1 LIIIQPVI
9 GFGQIPTDSVQ
20 TRELEELVIKGI
32 RAGEH
37 DPVTQ
42 TTINVKKIE
51 SIYAGQDASV
61 ILERLTPSIIT
72 FSDAG
77 STIGNYNQ
85 FRLRGIDQSRIN
97 VTLNG
102 VPLNDMIDQGVFFSN
117 FSDFAN
123 SVESIQVQRG
133 VGTSSNGVASYGG
146 SVNFESTRLN
156 KDEPSA
162 ELQLL
167 AGSFK
172 TLRISGEVN
181 TGRLKNDLAF
191 YSRFTRT
198 KSDGY
203 KNHSGSD
210 SYSYFFS
217 GGHFGKKDVIKITA
231 FAGKTQNDQSYLPVL
246 LSNIRENPKTNYNH
260 PNDTDDFE
268 QELIQ
273 FQYSRILNPAWTSNS
288 MFYYGGARGVF
299 PFGIDNATQLLFG
312 LKNNHYGFFSDVNY
326 DNHTID
332 FTTGVHGYLFRRENY
347 NSLAPN
353 VAQPDYEDKTD
364 KEEISVF
371 TKLSYNIGSFHVY
384 GDLQMRYVNLG
395 FKGQSLLDL
404 SGQNSSSRQWI
415 FVNPKI
421 GVNYSIGQKSSAY
434 ASFGRSGREPTR
446 TDILQGDGSGIYDYN
461 YFSVIDSDV
470 VKEEYVNDLELGY
483 RYSSKKLNLNVN
495 YFHMTFENEISLVGA
510 LAATSYIPLRQNVDN
525 SRRSGLE
532 TVINWQ
538 LDEKFD
544 IILIASYLSTK
555 VDQFINANS
564 EAIDNAEHIF
574 SPKWIIGPSLVFN
587 PSSRWSINLSG
598 RYVDQSYME
607 LSNDSVFKLPDFFV
621 LDSRV
626 DFNVSETVTFSFMVN
641 NILDELYFT
650 DGSPVDFDFDGV
662 VEGPGYRVQPPRNFY
677 GMLRVRF

>member
-1 LIIIQPVI
+1 MI
-9 GFGQIPTDSVQ
+9 GFAQNVADTIQ

-32 RAGEH
+32 RAGEY

-42 TTINVKKIE
+42 TTIDVKKIE
-51 SIYAGQDASV
+51 SIYSGQDASV

-85 FRLRGIDQSRIN
+85 FRLRGIDQTRIN

-162 ELQLL
+162 ELQLV

-181 TGRLKNDLAF
+181 TGRLKNDLAL

-198 KSDGY
+198 TSDGY

-217 GGHFGKKDVIKITA
+217 GGYLGKKDVIKITA
-231 FAGKTQNDQSYLPVL
+231 FAGKTQNDQSYLPVWL
-246 LSNIRENPKTNYNH
+246 TDIQKNPKTNYNH

-273 FQYSRILNPAWTSNS
+273 LQYSRILNPDWTSNS
-288 MFYYGGARGVF
+288 MLYYGGARGVF
-299 PFGIDNATQLLFG
+299 PFGIDNMTQLLFG
-312 LKNNHYGFFSDVNY
+312 LNNNHYGFFSDVNY
-326 DNHTID
+326 DNYTVD
-332 FTTGVHGYLFRRENY
+332 FTAGVHGYLFRRENF

-353 VAQPDYEDKTD
+353 SAQPDYEDKTD

-371 TKLSYNIGSFHVY
+371 TKVSYNVGSFHIY
-384 GDLQMRYVNLG
+384 GDIQMRYVSLG

-404 SGQNSSSRQWI
+404 SGQNSSSRQWV

-421 GVNYSIGQKSSAY
+421 GVNYSMGKRSNAY

-461 YFSVIDSDV
+461 YFSAIDPDV
-470 VKEEYVNDLELGY
+470 VKEEYVNDLEVGY
-483 RYSSKKLNLNVN
+483 RFGSEKLDLTVN

-510 LAATSYIPLRQNVDN
+510 LAATSYIPLRQNVDR

-532 TVINWQ
+532 TIIGWKF
-538 LDEKFD
+538 DAKFD
-544 IILIASYLSTK
+544 IMLTASYLSTK
-555 VDQFINANS
+555 VNHFLNANS
-564 EAIDNAEHIF
+564 EAIDNVEHIF
-574 SPKWIIGPSLVFN
+574 SPKWIISPSLVFK
-587 PSSRWSINLSG
+587 PSPRWSINLSG
-598 RYVDQSYME
+598 RYVDHSYME
-607 LSNDSVFKLPDFFV
+607 LSNDSDFKLPDFFV

-626 DFNVSETVTFSFMVN
+626 NFDVSEKVTLSFIIN
-641 NILDELYFT
+641 NILDEMYFT
-650 DGSPVDFDFDGV
+650 DGSPVDFNFDGV
-662 VEGPGYRVQPPRNFY
+662 VDGPGYRVQPPRNFY